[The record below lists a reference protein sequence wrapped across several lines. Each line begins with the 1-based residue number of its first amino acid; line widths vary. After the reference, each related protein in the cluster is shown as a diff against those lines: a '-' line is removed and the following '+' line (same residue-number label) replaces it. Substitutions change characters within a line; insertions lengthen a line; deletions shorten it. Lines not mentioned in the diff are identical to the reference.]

1 MSSKLYLCKNT
12 ACALGS
18 LQQPGRFTGPG
29 ITKEALNLLTGQP
42 VEQMKKGVDY
52 GEGFCPNC
60 GQKGEEYDSAQAIKD
75 ALAEAEAQHKARVK
89 AIKEG
94 VA

>member
-1 MSSKLYLCKNT
+1 MSSKLYLCNNP

-18 LQQPGRFTGPG
+18 VKQPGRFVGG
-29 ITKEALNLLTGQP
+29 ITPEALNLLTGQP

-52 GEGFCPNC
+52 GSGFCPNC
-60 GQKGEEYDSAQAIKD
+60 GEQGEEYDSAAATKE
-75 ALAEAEAQHKARVK
+75 ALAEAEAQHAAHVK

>member
-1 MSSKLYLCKNT
+1 MANKLYLCKNT
-12 ACALGS
+12 ACSLGS
-18 LQQPGRFTGPG
+18 LQQPGRFTGG
-29 ITKEALNLLTGQP
+29 ITAEAVNLLTGQP
-42 VEQMKKGVDY
+42 VEHLKKGVDY

-60 GQKGEEYDSAQAIKD
+60 AHEGEEYDAAAAVKE
-75 ALAEAEAQHKARVK
+75 ALAEAEAQHAAQVK